1 MTLFKRRVVL
11 RVWYSGLLVIAAIGG
26 AGLAVAADRP
36 QNPVQRP
43 ELTWRADVAAAPH
56 IRALADD
63 LALLQA
69 DVADLSRSGR
79 EALARLLADDQ
90 SGLAA
95 ALEAGDRASVGIAAA
110 ADELEAQ
117 RSRTDAE
124 IERWRLG
131 LTTRA
136 TLEQLDAAIESGAQL
151 PALWAGL
158 AAAARTGGE
167 AAVGAITDAL
177 EAIEFA
183 GGRIS
188 DAADGLNG
196 AA

>member
-1 MTLFKRRVVL
+1 MRLFKPRVAL
-11 RVWYSGLLVIAAIGG
+11 RVWYSGLLVIAAMGG

-43 ELTWRADVAAAPH
+43 ELTWRADAEAAPH
-56 IRALADD
+56 VRALADD

-69 DVADLSRSGR
+69 DVAELSRSGR
-79 EALARLLADDQ
+79 EALAGLLAADQ
-90 SGLAA
+90 AGLAA
-95 ALEAGDRASVGIAAA
+95 ALDAGDRASAGIAAA

-136 TLEQLDAAIESGAQL
+136 TLEQFDAAIEAGAEL

-167 AAVGAITDAL
+167 TAVAAITDAL
-177 EAIEFA
+177 EAIELA
-183 GGRIS
+183 GGQIS
-188 DAADGLNG
+188 DALDGSNG